1 MSLPIQPVSFSP
13 EPIAPIASQTAVLP
27 TQQLD
32 AISDKFEGFLLN
44 SISGINDQ
52 SLKADQAIVDW
63 RMGKIENLH
72 EVSMALAR
80 ADLSL
85 RLLIQVRNKVVDAYQ
100 EVMRMQ
106 I

>member
-13 EPIAPIASQTAVLP
+13 EPIAPITSQVTALP
-27 TQQLD
+27 TQQLE
-32 AISDKFEGFLLN
+32 AISDKFEGFLQN